1 MEKWRCCLLAQLLL
15 FHTQG
20 MELGLG
26 IVTILTIPRTWFF
39 SDGFLL
45 GSWFQSGTAIPT
57 TSSPLDS
64 CDEPGLVLHS
74 LGLLV
79 LLPVY
84 QPYSWTVP
92 QILID
97 PLSYNRSRWNNHE
110 LWGRSVDKMQS
121 FHWKLE
127 NNFSLRAPMDG
138 RQEQKSNGD
147 NVGGMAVLG

>member
-64 CDEPGLVLHS
+64 CDEPGLVLHT
-74 LGLLV
+74 LGLML

-97 PLSYNRSRWNNHE
+97 PMSYIDPDETITSCGADQLTKCSHLIGNEKIISHYEPQWMEGKNRNQM
-110 LWGRSVDKMQS
+110 VIT
-121 FHWKLE
+121 
-127 NNFSLRAPMDG
+127 
-138 RQEQKSNGD
+138 
-147 NVGGMAVLG
+147 